1 MVWTVEAES
10 GLAERI
16 ARAAKEANMEPAAF
30 LLESAR
36 LRLTGKQ
43 GVSVGVESENT
54 LMERISQGIPSSLRE
69 RRFDLLDKRDTSK
82 LTEEEEAELFA
93 IQDQI
98 DNINVE
104 IWRSIG
110 KLTRRKGK
118 DISEMAKILDVPP
131 VQLRY

>member
-1 MVWTVEAES
+1 MIWTVEAEP

-16 ARAAKEANMEPAAF
+16 ARAAKEANMEPAMF

-36 LRLTGKQ
+36 LRLMGKQ
-43 GVSVGVESENT
+43 SVSVDVESESM
-54 LMERISQGIPSSLRE
+54 LMERISQGIPASLRE
-69 RRFDLLDKRDTSK
+69 RRFVLLDKRDTTVLNK
-82 LTEEEEAELFA
+82 EEETELFT

-104 IWRSIG
+104 IWRSVG
-110 KLTRRKGK
+110 ELARRKGK

-131 VQLRY
+131 VQLRD

>member
-36 LRLTGKQ
+36 LRLMGRQ
-43 GVSVGVESENT
+43 GVSVGIDSEST

-69 RRFDLLDKRDTSK
+69 RRLALLDKRDASGITK
-82 LTEEEEAELFA
+82 EEEAELFD
-93 IQDQI
+93 IQEKI

-110 KLTRRKGK
+110 ELARRKGK
-118 DISEMAKILDVPP
+118 DLSDMAKTLNVAP
-131 VQLRY
+131 VELRN